1 VGYSEIWIY
10 RLLTMNEEATTT
22 YTQKTNNLTYAPW
35 AWGVDYTSE
44 YTTQDDST
52 NENRSTM
59 NRESNYKYG
68 SGGGG
73 GMTDLEQ
80 RVGKLEDKFQQIL
93 ADTTQIKTTLPFLAT
108 REELLKESN
117 IIQNQILKT
126 KEDLQ
131 SQIYSLDKKIS
142 GLNWQFV
149 LLYIIGALSVLS
161 PHAVAILSHFIK

>member
-1 VGYSEIWIY
+1 
-10 RLLTMNEEATTT
+10 MNSDDNNNSVVVEYFPKKGDFSDTTW
-22 YTQKTNNLTYAPW
+22 PR
-35 AWGVDYTSE
+35 GVDFTPYFK
-44 YTTQDDST
+44 
-52 NENRSTM
+52 NRSKM
-59 NRESNYKYG
+59 KRVQDHNY

-73 GMTDLEQ
+73 DMSDLEQ